1 MKKQGQCDSSA
12 FNYVNAS
19 IAELLDE
26 VIDEGFK
33 SSLVMMID
41 GIKEDSN
48 KQMISG
54 NNLERKDST
63 QKEANKMDEQISD
76 LNDQHEE
83 HSSKKMKGFFL
94 IEDRFFYIIYSDC
107 SLLLQLRPNLPSP
120 IPFFPYLSLSH

>member
-1 MKKQGQCDSSA
+1 MWLLWKI
-12 FNYVNAS
+12 NAS

-63 QKEANKMDEQISD
+63 QKKANKMDEQISD

-83 HSSKKMKGFFL
+83 HFSKKMKVFF
-94 IEDRFFYIIYSDC
+94 
-107 SLLLQLRPNLPSP
+107 
-120 IPFFPYLSLSH
+120 